1 MNEKKNSNKRKTIIR
16 ITKGKRM
23 NEKKSPR
30 KRKKTILIAAGIIL
44 IALIIFFNFKS
55 QREKAI
61 KVTVEKVTRQ
71 NLTSKIS
78 ASGEVKPKK
87 SVNISAHIPGRIIII
102 GVEEGQRV
110 KMDDFLLKLESTQYE
125 ANADRDRARI
135 QSSKADLIRAEAIL
149 RKDELYYERYK
160 KLFEEDLISSEQLEA
175 AKAQYDVS
183 KAQHEAILFQIKQG
197 EASLQSTLDNLQK
210 TVYNSPI
217 DGIITS
223 LRVEEGE
230 VALVGTMN
238 NPGTVLMTIADL
250 SVMEVEVEVDETDVV
265 GLKIGQLSEVRV
277 DAFPNKTIK
286 GKVTEIGSSAL
297 QKLTSSEESKDFKVV
312 ITLENPPENLK
323 PGLSASADIITAE
336 KKDVLAIPIS
346 ALVLREKEAEDPEKK
361 EKQEEG
367 VYLIEETRAKFS
379 PVQKGIIGELMLEI
393 ISGLEEGQ
401 KIVIGPYS
409 ALRQLKDDMLIKPE
423 KKKEQ

>member
-1 MNEKKNSNKRKTIIR
+1 MNEKKNSKKRKTIIR
-16 ITKGKRM
+16 IIKGKRM
-23 NEKKSPR
+23 NEKKSPK

-71 NLTSKIS
+71 DLTSKIS

-102 GVEEGQRV
+102 GVQEGQRV
-110 KMDDFLLKLESTQYE
+110 KIGDFLLKLESTQYE

-175 AKAQYDVS
+175 ARAQYDVS
-183 KAQHEAILFQIKQG
+183 KAQHEAILFQIKQA

-297 QKLTSSEESKDFKVV
+297 LKLTSSEESKDFKVV

-336 KKDVLAIPIS
+336 KKDALAVPIS

-409 ALRQLKDDMLIKPE
+409 ALRQLKDDMLTKAE
-423 KKKEQ
+423 EKKEQ